1 MKRQIIGAA
10 AAMLL
15 SCGVASAADLPA
27 KHVYKAPPPMAAVW
41 GWTGF
46 YVGVHIGTGW
56 GNVESELTSI
66 GLGGLG
72 GFGGGA
78 FPISSHNVSG
88 FLGGGQVGYNWQMG
102 WVVLGVEGEI
112 SGARIK
118 GTTPCLVILAC
129 KTETDWVATLAGRLG
144 VTIDKALVY
153 VKGGV
158 AWADSEYSVRS
169 PGGGI
174 SSKVDTTRFGVLLG
188 MGVEYA
194 LNQSWSAKIEYEY
207 IDFGHDTFNFPFAF
221 GPFTATATANI
232 WQNLHTVKAGV
243 NYRFGGGAV
252 FANF

>member
-15 SCGVASAADLPA
+15 SCGLASAADLPA
-27 KHVYKAPPPMAAVW
+27 KHVYKAPPPVAAVW
-41 GWTGF
+41 GWTGL

-78 FPISSHNVSG
+78 FPISSHGVSG

-112 SGARIK
+112 SGAGIK

-153 VKGGV
+153 VKGEGIVCNEPSVV
-158 AWADSEYSVRS
+158 AVHRQRVQRQFAR
-169 PGGGI
+169 
-174 SSKVDTTRFGVLLG
+174 RRHQQ
-188 MGVEYA
+188 
-194 LNQSWSAKIEYEY
+194 QS
-207 IDFGHDTFNFPFAF
+207 
-221 GPFTATATANI
+221 
-232 WQNLHTVKAGV
+232 
-243 NYRFGGGAV
+243 
-252 FANF
+252 